1 MKFSIERQNDMKF
14 QTDIFEGV
22 KPPSSSNYS
31 LIGLKLP
38 TNQDVYFM
46 SKWHE
51 LFERY
56 EMARVFLHKTEEE
69 NWDYWFNRLDDET
82 AQRGTELLFKAQ
94 LLETALI
101 NYNIIVDLTW
111 TMTYVSAEYILY
123 RFDSDGNVINAD
135 DIRGMHTIEDSLKM
149 LRRAENGV
157 VSPGS
162 EENPFHYLKRMC
174 PEFTGVVN
182 LIVEFWNEFANSN
195 IRSIYNY
202 IKHKGTP
209 CYEEIESLRNTRFFS
224 LIIGN
229 DSYPSDIRDVRK
241 MLSMGSMIEE
251 LRAFDDEKLYPYV
264 VTLIE
269 QLKQAVNPSPM
280 IL

>member
-1 MKFSIERQNDMKF
+1 MKF

-174 PEFTGVVN
+174 PEFTGAVN

-209 CYEEIESLRNTRFFS
+209 CYEKIESLRNTRFFS